1 MDGWWLDWA
10 DLYRPPG
17 LGNVAVENQ
26 MRLRQVHEPRDT
38 HIALSRIVEVWVNS
52 ALYIR
57 VITAVAFHECRIWE
71 QTSNVHC
78 K

>member
-1 MDGWWLDWA
+1 
-10 DLYRPPG
+10 
-17 LGNVAVENQ
+17 
-26 MRLRQVHEPRDT
+26 MRLRQVHERRDT
-38 HIALSRIVEVWVNS
+38 HIALGRIVEVWVNS

-57 VITAVAFHECRIWE
+57 VITAVALHECRIWE